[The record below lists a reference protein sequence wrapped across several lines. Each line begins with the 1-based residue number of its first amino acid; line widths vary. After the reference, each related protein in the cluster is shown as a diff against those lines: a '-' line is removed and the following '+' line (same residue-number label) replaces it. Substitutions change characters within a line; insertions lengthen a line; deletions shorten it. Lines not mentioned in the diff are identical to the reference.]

1 MVATANNISTAESD
15 ITSNSNKEDYIPD
28 KDHSPG
34 NVACTDDV
42 CVNVAEEKVDDNDTV
57 HDNAANNDAADQDS
71 SDESDDSDG
80 EGDASEVNVGYTD
93 ASEEWEE
100 ESLRLVLTDSAVS
113 SVCHKKCFTE
123 DEEETSDVASSPIP
137 PPVFG
142 QPDEQTQVPGSSL
155 YTGPYLQLSL
165 VNQL

>member
-15 ITSNSNKEDYIPD
+15 ITSNSNKEGYIAD
-28 KDHSPG
+28 NAHSSG

-42 CVNVAEEKVDDNDTV
+42 CGNVAEEKVDDNDTTV
-57 HDNAANNDAADQDS
+57 QDNAANNDAADQDS

-123 DEEETSDVASSPIP
+123 DEEETSDASPIP

-142 QPDEQTQVPGSSL
+142 QPDEQTQVQGDSNS
-155 YTGPYLQLSL
+155 
-165 VNQL
+165 